1 MGTPPI
7 KPERAQTAWDI
18 VLECVNDGYVIGGMP
33 SAFEEAARRS
43 VARGFTN
50 TRSAFQTVLRRAR
63 DLGLDKAPEEP
74 IQQPREISPEDVET
88 VVKNRLRSGPRTID
102 ELMRAASASSGAVLD
117 AIERLSTAGTTIRRH
132 GDHFE
137 ISVGI
142 QPAYASGH
150 HDMVVIESRP
160 DNTFVFGVAGDKH
173 IGSKYHR
180 DDVLADLYRRFEEA
194 GVDAVFDTGNWIEG
208 DARFNRHDLV
218 AHGLHPQVA
227 LMAENHPRIEGVTTY
242 AVWGDDHE
250 GWCAQR
256 EGVDVG
262 MYAEQV
268 MQAAGHDWRN
278 LGFMEAHVV
287 LRNVHTGAEAMMA
300 VVHPGGGSAYAVSY
314 SIQKIIESLDGGE
327 KPAVGLYG
335 HYHKLWAGNIRNVW
349 CLQSGTSQDQTPF
362 MRKKKIEAHVGGSLL
377 TMEQDPETGAIIG
390 FMPQMVR
397 YFNKGY
403 YNGRWSRTSVPARA
417 QRSVAG
423 V

>member
-7 KPERAQTAWDI
+7 KPERAQAAWDI

-63 DLGLDKAPEEP
+63 DLGLDKAPEAP
-74 IQQPREISPEDVET
+74 IQQPREISSEDVET
-88 VVKNRLRSGPRTID
+88 VVKDRLRSGPRTID
-102 ELMRAASASSGAVLD
+102 ELMRATSASSGAVLD
-117 AIERLSTAGTTIRRH
+117 AIDRLSTSGTTIRRH

-142 QPAYASGH
+142 QPAYASE

-180 DDVLADLYRRFEEA
+180 DDVLADLYRRFDDA
-194 GVDAVFDTGNWIEG
+194 GVDAIFDTGNWIEG

-227 LMAENHPRIEGVTTY
+227 LMAETHPRIEGVTTY

-287 LRNVHTGAEAMMA
+287 LRNVNTGAEVKVSIM
-300 VVHPGGGSAYAVSY
+300 HPGGGSAYATSY
-314 SIQKIIESLDGGE
+314 RPQKIVEAMEGGE
-327 KPAVGLYG
+327 KPVAIFMG
-335 HYHKLWAGNIRNVW
+335 HYHKLEALNVRNVW
-349 CLQSGTSQDQTPF
+349 TLQSGCCQDQTPF
-362 MRKKKIEAHVGGSLL
+362 MRKKSIEAHVGGSIVRI
-377 TMEQDPETGAIIG
+377 EQDPVSGALIG
-390 FMPQMVR
+390 FAPEMVR
-397 YFNKGY
+397 YFNRGHH
-403 YNGRWSRTSVPARA
+403 NNRWSHSGPINRA
-417 QRSVAG
+417 PRSVAG